1 MLRSV
6 LLFISAYLLS
16 CVFAI
21 QSDFQQGHAGGY
33 TNNNLKEQP
42 TNNNNNNNN
51 NNNQDT
57 LHKFSMDIKHVLN
70 DLRAAENDPNIP
82 SHLLGTNTCLSY
94 SKTWTLDDWKVCVCI
109 ISCDFVCS

>member
-1 MLRSV
+1 MC
-6 LLFISAYLLS
+6 

-21 QSDFQQGHAGGY
+21 QPDFQQGQVGGY
-33 TNNNLKEQP
+33 TTNNKITPDAP
-42 TNNNNNNNN
+42 TNDI

-57 LHKFSMDIKHVLN
+57 LLKFSMGIKHVLH

-94 SKTWTLDDWKVCVCI
+94 SKTWTLDDW
-109 ISCDFVCS
+109 

>member
-1 MLRSV
+1 MLRTV
-6 LLFISAYLLS
+6 LIFICAYLS

-21 QSDFQQGHAGGY
+21 QSDFQQGQVSDY
-33 TNNNLKEQP
+33 TTTNKI
-42 TNNNNNNNN
+42 TSDAHKNNNNED
-51 NNNQDT
+51 DT
-57 LHKFSMDIKHVLN
+57 LLKFSMDIKHVLH